1 MRRYVEQRP
10 RVCKPKNTIHCID
23 GDASSRGNT
32 VRCSLDKE
40 ILAIARIASQ
50 EECYILGVHYNRDMP
65 GSMTRC
71 RHDQNIA
78 CLCDLVALLKWT
90 ESLGLEGNRLWAK
103 PLRPSVRQVT
113 PQPPSK
119 ATR

>member
-1 MRRYVEQRP
+1 MRRYVDQRP

-23 GDASSRGNT
+23 GNASSRGYT
-32 VRCSLDKE
+32 VRCPVNE
-40 ILAIARIASQ
+40 ETLAIARIAGQ
-50 EECYILGVHYNRDMP
+50 EESDIFGVHHNRDMP
-65 GSMTRC
+65 RSMTRR

-78 CLCDLVALLKWT
+78 CLRDLVALLKWT
-90 ESLGLEGNRLWAK
+90 EILGSKGYRLWAK
-103 PLRPSVRQVT
+103 PLRPPVRQVT